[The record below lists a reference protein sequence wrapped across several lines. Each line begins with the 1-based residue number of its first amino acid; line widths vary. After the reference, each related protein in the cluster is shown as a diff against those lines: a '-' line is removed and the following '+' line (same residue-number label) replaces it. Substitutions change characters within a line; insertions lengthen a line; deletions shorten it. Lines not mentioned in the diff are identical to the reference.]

1 MPESKNLQRLTKPEK
16 PRNVRLC
23 NNDKSA
29 LHLPY
34 NRCRFPNIFQLENE
48 RYKFGEKLRKNEKK
62 GIDFFSELSIII
74 FVR

>member
-1 MPESKNLQRLTKPEK
+1 MCVYGRC
-16 PRNVRLC
+16 VR
-23 NNDKSA
+23 DVEVE
-29 LHLPY
+29 
-34 NRCRFPNIFQLENE
+34 RVNIDTFYFHTIDADFLIYQLENE